1 MLSEPR
7 NSSLFLTRVMETL
20 DKVEYRR
27 ADTPEEKDAIF
38 RARYEAYR
46 REDSIPP
53 NKTGLFSDELDESP
67 NVWMIGV
74 YIDGVMASTI
84 RLHVASGPQHAL
96 PITEAFPDKILP
108 LLQSGA
114 VVIDVSRQTS
124 RLEFVRA
131 YPFLTLLTMRTTFI
145 AEDYFDADYI
155 TVACKPEYQAAF
167 RRLSGCVNWA
177 PMRPYPRLAK
187 PTLLMGHD
195 CRANRHAMRERYP
208 YLDTTP
214 AMQRSL
220 FGRSSTIDRDLHFE
234 LTAGRRDRDAHGKQS
249 STTCVAYASRSGV
262 SSNAVLA

>member
-27 ADTPEEKDAIF
+27 ADTPEEKEVIF

-67 NVWMIGV
+67 NVWMIGI
-74 YIDGVMASTI
+74 YIDGVMASTL
-84 RLHVASGPQHAL
+84 RLHIGSSLQHIL
-96 PITEAFPDKILP
+96 PVTEVFPDKVLP
-108 LLQSGA
+108 LLETGA
-114 VVIDVSRQTS
+114 IVIDVTRQTS

-131 YPFLTLLTMRTTFI
+131 YPFLTLLTMRAAFI
-145 AEDYFDADYI
+145 AEYYFDADYI
-155 TVACKPEYQAAF
+155 TAACKPEYEAAF

-177 PMRPYPRLAK
+177 PTRPYPLLAK

-195 CRANRHAMRERYP
+195 CKMNRAAMRERYP
-208 YLDTTP
+208 YVVSTP
-214 AMQRSL
+214 EIQRAL
-220 FGRSSTIDRDLHFE
+220 YGRSSTVDRDFHFD
-234 LTAGRRDRDAHGKQS
+234 LTAPRRARDPDGKQY
-249 STTCVAYASRSGV
+249 STTCAA
-262 SSNAVLA
+262 